1 LFLNS
6 TAKGN
11 NMAKSVFTGE
21 EISEDNPYA
30 SLGSGVGF
38 SNPYAV
44 DAMDPVERQ
53 EQYTAE
59 HLQSYVEKVDSN
71 SITADDLFMTA
82 RAFID
87 GMWLN
92 KGEEISSY
100 ISAAVVKILEPEAF
114 KDVSV
119 SELRK
124 QILTEEEAKS
134 ARFAEESPI
143 LSATANI
150 AGNILSPVSIKS
162 GQLIS
167 QGSRLRQ
174 GDLARKTQEQI
185 ASTLGRGVAQVSDEA
200 ALLAAQLGRQ
210 QSGRVAELLSKVPT
224 PVAAAGFAGAEG
236 LVIGYEGQTEEE
248 KAKNGLLTAG
258 ISAAVPFAF
267 AGVKK
272 GYDFFTE
279 PKTAQQLGEGKYFIN
294 LMFTDLPFVSGVYR
308 TVVSKAYGGRTLS
321 EQQAR
326 NKAGRAVTT
335 ESAKIDG
342 AKTVQEAGRKTK
354 SAQEAIKRN
363 TVESIEET
371 GIRIQDKIKE
381 LEILAREA
389 KGQAK
394 IDYDNQIAELK
405 LAQQN
410 PSVLRTIAV
419 KEADEATNS
428 ANAFFRGKALREAA
442 PPGATADE
450 INELGLMDP
459 QDANAFLDEL
469 WKRHGF
475 TVANGK
481 TYNINADD
489 VLKFID
495 GIEDDFADL
504 ALVGGERANIIASVK
519 TYIMEQ
525 IARKAPDGV
534 ISGEDLVQLRST
546 IGKAIS
552 GLSEGA
558 TSTRRF
564 ASEVQTYFDDLLE
577 SGLNKQELAVLAADK
592 TAWSIRSLVD
602 SAIIKASD
610 GKPRLGA
617 FDASDYLAALKE
629 HSKRF
634 VARGQGR
641 LQEEA
646 QSLAATTQRNKDNIL
661 ELANKEADEIRKQAI
676 RDKANLSRTL
686 QKQRDKIQAEADAKI
701 AELNRQKQ
709 VQGAQA
715 TGRRDLDI
723 KITEEKER
731 LTLQLADV
739 DSKIARA
746 KQELNALK
754 EMMPSSFQPSV
765 FESLF
770 NSALVG
776 QTMGLFAPKAAE
788 QIGSTLI
795 TGSIGANI
803 LAREVTQRLIAGQTA
818 GQAAIRKSVSS
829 IGEVAEKL
837 GATTAMT
844 TGGQAGAAAL
854 AVVPQGVMFS
864 EERKESLRKMPIS
877 GKAALYRNL
886 KAKEGSLDRL
896 KAEDPKLFKELEK
909 AANAGR

>member
-1 LFLNS
+1 
-6 TAKGN
+6 
-11 NMAKSVFTGE
+11 MAKSVFTGE

-30 SLGSGVGF
+30 SLGAGVGF

-44 DAMDPVERQ
+44 DAMGPLERQ

-59 HLQSYVEKVDSN
+59 HLQSYVEKVDSDA
-71 SITADDLFMTA
+71 ITSDDLFMTA
-82 RAFID
+82 RAFVD

-100 ISAAVVKILEPEAF
+100 ISAAVVKLLEPEAF

-119 SELRK
+119 LELRE

-134 ARFAEESPI
+134 ARFSEESPV
-143 LSATANI
+143 LSTTANI
-150 AGNILSPVSIKS
+150 AGSVFSPVSIAG
-162 GQLIS
+162 GQAIT
-167 QGSRLRQ
+167 QANRLRQ
-174 GDLARKTQEQI
+174 GAQAAQTQAQV
-185 ASTLGRGVAQVSDEA
+185 ASKLGPAVAQTSDEA

-210 QSGRVAELLSKVPT
+210 QSGQVAEVLSKIPT
-224 PVAAAGFAGAEG
+224 PLAASLLASGEGA
-236 LVIGYEGQTEEE
+236 VIGYEGQTEKE
-248 KAKNGLLTAG
+248 KAKNALITAG
-258 ISAAVPFAF
+258 ISASVPFAF
-267 AGVKK
+267 SGIKK

-279 PKTAQQLGEGKYFIN
+279 SKLAQQLGEGKDFIN
-294 LMFTDLPFVSGVYR
+294 LMFTDHGLAGVYR
-308 TVVSKAYGGRTLS
+308 SVVSKAYGGRSLS

-326 NKAGRAVTT
+326 NMAGRAVTT
-335 ESAKIDG
+335 ASAKIDG
-342 AKTVQEAGRKTK
+342 AKTVQEAGRKTQ
-354 SAQEAIKRN
+354 SAKEAINRN

-371 GIRIQDKIKE
+371 GIRIDDQITE
-381 LEILAREA
+381 LEKLAKQA

-394 IDYDNQIAELK
+394 IDYTNQIAELQTAK
-405 LAQQN
+405 QSAGALRAQ
-410 PSVLRTIAV
+410 AV

-459 QDANAFLDEL
+459 QDANAFLDDL
-469 WKRHGF
+469 WKKHGF

-481 TYNINADD
+481 TYEINADG

-495 GIEDDFADL
+495 DIEDDFSDL
-504 ALVGGERANIIASVK
+504 ALVGGETANIIARVK
-519 TYIMEQ
+519 TYVTEQ
-525 IARKAPDGV
+525 IARKAPDGA
-534 ISGEDLVQLRST
+534 ISGEDLIQLRST

-552 GLSEGA
+552 NLSEGA

-577 SGLNKQELAVLAADK
+577 EGLDKDELAILAADK

-602 SAIIKASD
+602 SAVAKASD
-610 GKPRLGA
+610 GKARMGA

-646 QSLAATTQRNKDNIL
+646 QSLAKTTERNKENIL
-661 ELANKEADEIRKQAI
+661 ALANREANDIRNQAI
-676 RDKANLSRTL
+676 KDRASLTNSLK
-686 QKQRDKIQAEADAKI
+686 KQRDRITAEAEAEI
-701 AELNRQKQ
+701 AALKKQKQ
-709 VQGAQA
+709 VQKAGAQ
-715 TGRRDLDI
+715 GRQALDI
-723 KITEEKER
+723 KIAEVKER
-731 LTLQLADV
+731 LSLQLADV
-739 DSKIARA
+739 DSKVTRA

-754 EMMPSSFQPSV
+754 EMMPSSFKPSV

-776 QTMGLFAPKAAE
+776 QTMGLFIPRVSE
-788 QIGSTLI
+788 QIGSTVI
-795 TGSIGANI
+795 TGSMGANI
-803 LAREVTQRLIAGQTA
+803 LAREVTQRLLAGQTA
-818 GQAAIRKSVSS
+818 GQAAIRSGVSS
-829 IGEVAEKL
+829 IGEAAEKI

-844 TGGQAGAAAL
+844 TGGQAGGVGQLIA
-854 AVVPQGVMFS
+854 PQGVMFS
-864 EERKESLRKMPIS
+864 EERKENLRKMPVA

-886 KAKEGSLDRL
+886 KAKEGALDRL

-909 AANAGR
+909 AANSGR

>member
-1 LFLNS
+1 
-6 TAKGN
+6 
-11 NMAKSVFTGE
+11 MAKSVFTGE
-21 EISEDNPYA
+21 EIAEDNPYA
-30 SLGSGVGF
+30 SLGAGVGF

-44 DAMDPVERQ
+44 DAMGPLERQ

-71 SITADDLFMTA
+71 SITADDLFMAA

-134 ARFAEESPI
+134 AIFAEESPI
-143 LSATANI
+143 LSTTANI
-150 AGNILSPVSIKS
+150 AGSVLSPVSIKS
-162 GQLIS
+162 GQLLT
-167 QGSRLRQ
+167 QANRLRQ
-174 GDLARKTQEQI
+174 GAQAAQTQAQI
-185 ASTLGRGVAQVSDEA
+185 ASKLGPGVAQVSDEG

-210 QSGRVAELLSKVPT
+210 QGGVTAQLLSKAPA
-224 PVAAAGFAGAEG
+224 PVAASGVTAAEG
-236 LVIGYEGQTEEE
+236 YVIGYEGMTDEE
-248 KAKNGLLTAG
+248 KAKNALLTAG
-258 ISAAVPFAF
+258 ISATVPFAF
-267 AGVKK
+267 AGVKR

-279 PKTAQQLGEGKYFIN
+279 TKLAQQLGEGKDFIN
-294 LMFTDLPFVSGVYR
+294 LMFTDHGLSGVYR
-308 TVVSKAYGGRTLS
+308 SVVSKAYGGRSLS

-326 NKAGRAVTT
+326 NMAGRAVTT
-335 ESAKIDG
+335 ESAKRDG

-354 SAQEAIKRN
+354 AAQEAIKRN
-363 TVESIEET
+363 TAESIEET
-371 GIRIQDKIKE
+371 GIRIQDKIEE
-381 LEILAREA
+381 LEKLAKDA

-394 IDYDNQIAELK
+394 INYNNQIAELK
-405 LAQQN
+405 AAQQS
-410 PSVLRTIAV
+410 PGALRSIAV

-450 INELGLMDP
+450 INELGAMDP
-459 QDANAFLDEL
+459 QQANAFLDQL
-469 WKRHGF
+469 WTRYGF
-475 TVANGK
+475 KVANGK
-481 TYNINADD
+481 TYNIVVDD
-489 VLKFID
+489 AIKFID
-495 GIEDDFADL
+495 SIADDYSEL
-504 ALVGGERANIIASVK
+504 ALVGAERGGIIPSIK
-519 TYIMEQ
+519 SFIQTQ
-525 IARKAPDGV
+525 ISTKAPDGV
-534 ISGEDLVQLRST
+534 ISGEDLIQLRST
-546 IGKAIS
+546 IGRAIS
-552 GLSEGA
+552 GLSDNQV
-558 TSTRRF
+558 STRRF

-577 SGLNKQELAVLAADK
+577 SGLNKAEKEALAADK
-592 TAWSIRSLVD
+592 VAWSIRGIVD
-602 SAIIKASD
+602 EATAKAS
-610 GKPRLGA
+610 GGNARLGA
-617 FDASDYLAALKE
+617 FDASDYLEALKSY
-629 HSKRF
+629 SKRF

-646 QSLAATTQRNKDNIL
+646 QSLANSTQKNKDNIL
-661 ELANKEADEIRKQAI
+661 ALANREADAIRKQAI
-676 RDKANLSRTL
+676 QDRAKLTNSL

-701 AELNRQKQ
+701 ADLKRQQQ
-709 VQGAQA
+709 VQKAGA

-723 KITEEKER
+723 RITEVKER

-754 EMMPSSFQPSV
+754 EMMPSSFQPTV
-765 FESLF
+765 FEALF

-776 QTMGLFAPKAAE
+776 QAMGLFIPKVSE
-788 QIGSTLI
+788 RIGSTVV

-803 LAREVTQRLIAGQTA
+803 LAREITQRLIAGQTA
-818 GQAAIRKSVSS
+818 GQAAIRKGVSS
-829 IGEVAEKL
+829 IGEVAERL

-844 TGGQAGAAAL
+844 TGGQAGAVGQ

-864 EERKESLRKMPIS
+864 EERKEALRKMPIS

-886 KAKEGSLDRL
+886 KAKEGALDRL

>member
-1 LFLNS
+1 
-6 TAKGN
+6 
-11 NMAKSVFTGE
+11 MAKSVFTGE

-30 SLGSGVGF
+30 SLGAGVGF

-44 DAMDPVERQ
+44 EAMGPLERQ

-71 SITADDLFMTA
+71 SITDDDLFMTA

-100 ISAAVVKILEPEAF
+100 ISAAVVKILEPDAF
-114 KDVSV
+114 RDVSV
-119 SELRK
+119 SELRE

-143 LSATANI
+143 LYTTANI
-150 AGNILSPVSIKS
+150 AGSVLSPVSIKG

-174 GDLARKTQEQI
+174 GDLARQAQAQV
-185 ASTLGRGVAQVSDEA
+185 ASKLGQAVAQTSDEA

-210 QSGRVAELLSKVPT
+210 QSGGTLSKLLPNKLPTTAQLLSKVPT
-224 PVAAAGFAGAEG
+224 PVAASGLAFGEG
-236 LVIGYEGQTEEE
+236 GVIGYEGQTEEE
-248 KAKNGLLTAG
+248 KAKNALLTAG
-258 ISAAVPFAF
+258 ISATVPFAF

-279 PKTAQQLGEGKYFIN
+279 PKLAQQLGEGKDFIN

-308 TVVSKAYGGRTLS
+308 SVVSKAYGGRSLS

-326 NKAGRAVTT
+326 NMAGRAVTT
-335 ESAKIDG
+335 ESAKRDG

-371 GIRIQDKIKE
+371 GIRIQDKIEE
-381 LEILAREA
+381 LKNLAKEA

-410 PSVLRTIAV
+410 PNVLRAIAV

-481 TYNINADD
+481 TYDINADG

-504 ALVGGERANIIASVK
+504 ALVGGERANIISSVK
-519 TYIMEQ
+519 TYIKEQ

-610 GKPRLGA
+610 GKPRMGA

-676 RDKANLSRTL
+676 KDKAKLSSTL
-686 QKQRDKIQAEADAKI
+686 QKQKDKIQAEADAKI

-715 TGRRDLDI
+715 EGRRDLDI

-731 LTLQLADV
+731 LKLQLADV

-776 QTMGLFAPKAAE
+776 QTMNLFSPTTAE

-818 GQAAIRKSVSS
+818 GQAAIRKAMSDVGKGVELREGFVPSA
-829 IGEVAEKL
+829 VEK
-837 GATTAMT
+837 
-844 TGGQAGAAAL
+844 

-864 EERKESLRKMPIS
+864 EERKETLRKMPIS

-886 KAKEGSLDRL
+886 KSKEGALERL

>member
-1 LFLNS
+1 
-6 TAKGN
+6 
-11 NMAKSVFTGE
+11 MAKSVFTDE

-44 DAMDPVERQ
+44 DAMGPLERQ

-100 ISAAVVKILEPEAF
+100 ISAAVVKILEPDAF
-114 KDVSV
+114 RDVSV

-143 LSATANI
+143 LSTTANI
-150 AGNILSPVSIKS
+150 AGSILSPVSVKG

-174 GDLARKTQEQI
+174 GDLARQAQAQV
-185 ASTLGRGVAQVSDEA
+185 ASKLGPAVAQTSDEA

-210 QSGRVAELLSKVPT
+210 QSGRVAEVLSKVPT
-224 PVAAAGFAGAEG
+224 PVAASGFAGAEG

-248 KAKNGLLTAG
+248 KAKNALLTAG
-258 ISAAVPFAF
+258 ISLTVPFAF

-279 PKTAQQLGEGKYFIN
+279 PKLAQQLGEGKDFIN

-308 TVVSKAYGGRTLS
+308 SVVSKAYGGRSLS

-326 NKAGRAVTT
+326 NMAGRAVTT
-335 ESAKIDG
+335 ESAKRDG
-342 AKTVQEAGRKTK
+342 AKAVQEAGQKTK
-354 SAQEAIKRN
+354 IAKKTIERN

-371 GIRIQDKIKE
+371 GIRIQDKINE
-381 LEILAREA
+381 LEKLAKEA

-405 LAQQN
+405 QAQQN
-410 PSVLRTIAV
+410 PSVLRSIAV
-419 KEADEATNS
+419 QQADEATNS

-459 QDANAFLDEL
+459 QDANAFLDDL

-481 TYNINADD
+481 TYDINADG

-495 GIEDDFADL
+495 DIEDDFADL

-519 TYIMEQ
+519 TYIKEQ
-525 IARKAPDGV
+525 IAKKAPDGV

-577 SGLNKQELAVLAADK
+577 SGLNKQELAVLNADK

-610 GKPRLGA
+610 GKPRMGA

-646 QSLAATTQRNKDNIL
+646 QSLAASTQRNKDNIL
-661 ELANKEADEIRKQAI
+661 GLANKEADEIRRQAI
-676 RDKANLSRTL
+676 KDKAQLSTAL

-723 KITEEKER
+723 KIAEERER
-731 LTLQLADV
+731 ITLQLADV
-739 DSKIARA
+739 DSKIARD

-765 FESLF
+765 FEALF

-788 QIGSTLI
+788 QITSTLV

-803 LAREVTQRLIAGQTA
+803 LAREVTQRLLAGQTA
-818 GQAAIRKSVSS
+818 GQAAIRKGVSS
-829 IGEVAEKL
+829 VGEVAERL

-844 TGGQAGAAAL
+844 TGGQAGAAGMV
-854 AVVPQGVMFS
+854 VVPQGVMFS
-864 EERKESLRKMPIS
+864 EERKEALRKMPIS

-886 KAKEGSLDRL
+886 KAKEGALERL